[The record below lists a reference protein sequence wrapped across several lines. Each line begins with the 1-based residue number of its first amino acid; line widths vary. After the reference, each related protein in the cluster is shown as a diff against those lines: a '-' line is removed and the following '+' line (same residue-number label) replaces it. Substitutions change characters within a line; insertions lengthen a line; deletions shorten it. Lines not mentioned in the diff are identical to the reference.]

1 MYGHTCQ
8 AVPLVDSKE
17 PVGGDRDDGGPR
29 QTLLGVGSD
38 VSHRRVRGE
47 LQHHYN
53 ILLHLLRKHHWGL
66 QEKILFRAPMMD
78 NTRQGRRVGRGRP
91 ERWQTARITRGRV
104 ERPQAVLARTKEREE
119 KGQGQ
124 S

>member
-1 MYGHTCQ
+1 M
-8 AVPLVDSKE
+8 PLVDSKE
-17 PVGGDRDDGGPR
+17 PVRGDRDDGRPR

-53 ILLHLLRKHHWGL
+53 IVLHLLRKHHWGL

-78 NTRQGRRVGRGRP
+78 NTRQGRRVGR
-91 ERWQTARITRGRV
+91 WQTARITRGRV

-119 KGQGQ
+119 KGQRQ